1 MGKQLTEDEV
11 RDKARDILG
20 FADKKVF
27 ERVLV
32 SLRHS
37 INLGLPVWPISPT
50 DGTCLIIMQIR
61 LLCLRRNPQRLRLV
75 KNK

>member
-1 MGKQLTEDEV
+1 M

-20 FADKKVF
+20 FADKKGV
-27 ERVLV
+27 RAGVGQ
-32 SLRHS
+32 LRHS

-61 LLCLRRNPQRLRLV
+61 LLCLRRNPQRLTLGE
-75 KNK
+75 NK